1 MSLAPGPGEQAELY
15 VETFGYSACFTVLY
29 VLAIVLNIKVA
40 RQLGTAIARLV
51 PRGFGGIQLG
61 ETITVWLQDWH
72 NEFRFVRRRMTI
84 LFAWAFLFN
93 AFAASCIITLAGT
106 VLRAD
111 GVVSEWQRWAA
122 YGFAFLFTTYA
133 MAQYY
138 AIDTVATWTIIIPIA
153 VFAMGPGCFVSLT
166 ARGGNGGKA
175 KVADLSIWGV
185 SFLIFLIPAFY
196 FLSTLKIW
204 SRWWRG
210 FPIVLHCAFAMG
222 LWITL
227 WAGPEVAAN
236 DNDVT
241 RLVAGWF
248 YFGIVICWYI
258 FMLLLIYLWKIAPP
272 RKRIHATDAVIYMD
286 FPVPGT
292 GAGTSDEIE
301 SPSAD
306 STKQPTS
313 SPSTAPQPLTTQPQT
328 REAAARGQTMRVVNL
343 DPSSPYYSRPPP
355 AAVTTLQPEA
365 IRGRSP
371 FGAPA
376 SRREARIPRSLQH
389 GVQHIARNVPG
400 RGSGGGRGSR
410 VGSTNGRGY
419 PVPRGSV

>member
-1 MSLAPGPGEQAELY
+1 MSLAPGTAEQAELY

-61 ETITVWLQDWH
+61 ETITVWLQNWH
-72 NEFRFVRRRMTI
+72 DEFRFVRRRITM

-93 AFAASCIITLAGT
+93 SFAASCIITLAGT
-106 VLRAD
+106 VLRSD

-166 ARGGNGGKA
+166 ARGANGGKA
-175 KVADLSIWGV
+175 KVVDLSIWGT
-185 SFLIFLIPAFY
+185 SFLIILIPAFY

-241 RLVAGWF
+241 RAVAGWF
-248 YFGIVICWYI
+248 YFGIVIIWYI
-258 FMLLLIYLWKIAPP
+258 FMLLLIYLWKIGPP
-272 RKRIHATDAVIYMD
+272 RQRIHATDAVIYMD

-292 GAGTSDEIE
+292 GAGTGDEIE

-306 STKQPTS
+306 SAKPSS
-313 SPSTAPQPLTTQPQT
+313 SPSTAAHQPSPASKPPQQQQQQQQQT
-328 REAAARGQTMRVVNL
+328 RAAAARGQTQRVVNL
-343 DPSSPYYSRPPP
+343 DPSSPYYSRPPQ
-355 AAVTTLQPEA
+355 ATVTTLQPEA
-365 IRGRSP
+365 IRGRV
-371 FGAPA
+371 
-376 SRREARIPRSLQH
+376 PRSLQH
-389 GVQHIARNVPG
+389 GLQHIVRNVPG
-400 RGSGGGRGSR
+400 RGSGDVGRSSS
-410 VGSTNGRGY
+410 VSSTNGRGY
-419 PVPRGSV
+419 PVRRGGGV